1 MLKYRKDGR
10 PTAGRGLP
18 NNGHRGRRGSNNTK
32 ALKQMDLA
40 SDQLNSVEEGPGED
54 ADEKGDL
61 DVNDAED

>member
-1 MLKYRKDGR
+1 MADPQQVEDFLIMAIEAVE
-10 PTAGRGLP
+10 AG
-18 NNGHRGRRGSNNTK
+18 NNTK
-32 ALKQMDLA
+32 ALEQMDLA